1 MYFVILS
8 EMLTGNLRK
17 KKKEEKERKK
27 ERTLTHESNTSE
39 NNYTN
44 LKGTE
49 SCRNYI
55 SQGWFPIFKCRIRQ
69 SVKRSTGTILHIQ
82 ANIVPHLY
90 RFSTQSTISS
100 LYESLKFITVKNGQV
115 S

>member
-1 MYFVILS
+1 
-8 EMLTGNLRK
+8 MLTGNLRK
-17 KKKEEKERKK
+17 KKKKEKERKK
-27 ERTLTHESNTSE
+27 GHLPMSRTRLRTKN
-39 NNYTN
+39 TN

-55 SQGWFPIFKCRIRQ
+55 SQGWLPIFQWRIRQ

-82 ANIVPHLY
+82 SNIVPHLY
-90 RFSTQSTISS
+90 RFGTQSTISS